1 MESVCSGLYQLR
13 LDRVIWRLD
22 HVSGPKE
29 PSVFTQH
36 EDGFSIWEMYEEQF
50 SGGFGASSGCAGQ
63 REAQP
68 LGPKLGEERSV
79 AASVSFLLH
88 RHLRQ

>member
-1 MESVCSGLYQLR
+1 M
-13 LDRVIWRLD
+13 
-22 HVSGPKE
+22 SGPKE